1 MTCSFSSHIPLC
13 TVLTH
18 ILGLSTEN
26 KLHFE
31 VLGNLN
37 WQPTHFGLCCDS
49 EDLLL
54 FKIHED
60 GKKRTVPLA
69 RGICELDKHTV
80 ALLMQV
86 PLTKV
91 PCKSPGDWV
100 YPGMNEFPPQ
110 FCIPRRSRR
119 QHFCRCAVQVS
130 SLGLLRA
137 LGYSGLLQMECS
149 RPSHFASYLVI
160 QGT

>member
-1 MTCSFSSHIPLC
+1 MHVTCSFSSHIPLC

-49 EDLLL
+49 EDMLL

-60 GKKRTVPLA
+60 GKK
-69 RGICELDKHTV
+69 EQSHW
-80 ALLMQV
+80 QEE
-86 PLTKV
+86 
-91 PCKSPGDWV
+91 
-100 YPGMNEFPPQ
+100 Y
-110 FCIPRRSRR
+110 
-119 QHFCRCAVQVS
+119 VS
-130 SLGLLRA
+130 WTNT
-137 LGYSGLLQMECS
+137 QW
-149 RPSHFASYLVI
+149 PF
-160 QGT
+160 